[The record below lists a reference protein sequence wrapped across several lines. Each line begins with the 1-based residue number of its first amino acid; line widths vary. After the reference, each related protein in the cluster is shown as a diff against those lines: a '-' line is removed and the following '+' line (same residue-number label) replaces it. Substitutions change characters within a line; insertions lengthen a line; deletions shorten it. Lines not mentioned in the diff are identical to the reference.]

1 MLADDWPCTQP
12 GKGQVSQKA
21 FGITKSPSSFVT
33 EHLSQNFHNGQEP
46 FCGAELPQ
54 KSSTMARS
62 LSIGQTEF
70 PQKLPKCPF
79 QPQHGASLPKG
90 KADNRALV
98 PCWGKGTRYGTNR
111 PNYTKRDKS
120 REPPDDLIG
129 SSSGTFPAVLYVSN
143 RGMHALLPRPGDRVN
158 HPKDRGEPRGRR
170 HCWGS
175 PNPAWGEQQP
185 SPCMH
190 CVQSSSAPSLC
201 GLEWVACV
209 VLQSPAHLSKGC

>member
-1 MLADDWPCTQP
+1 MHTAWQRAGFP
-12 GKGQVSQKA
+12 
-21 FGITKSPSSFVT
+21 KSIRY
-33 EHLSQNFHNGQEP
+33 HQEP
-46 FCGAELPQ
+46 FQPCHRASFPKLPQWPRALLWGRASQ

-62 LSIGQTEF
+62 LSIGQTEI

-90 KADNRALV
+90 EADNRDLV
-98 PCWGKGTRYGTNR
+98 PCWGKGMRYGTNR